1 MVDADVYF
9 GDDFGQ
15 KIDLTV
21 RIREIL
27 RNYPEGTSI
36 FKEMV
41 QNADDAGATEVNL
54 CLDYRQHAATGLAYE
69 KLASFQGPS
78 LLVHNNATFS
88 DADFQSIQ
96 RIGDSLKKDNSKGWK
111 TGRFGVGFNS
121 VYHVTDLPAFVSGP
135 QLVFFDPQACH
146 LPNVNPSNPGKMI
159 DYIAHPD
166 LVSTFPDQINPFRCF
181 GCNFSEPFLGTIFR
195 LALRTEEQA
204 QRSKLSNRAQTPA
217 KMAEMLKEFAD
228 SLPTVLL
235 FLRNV
240 CKISIWEWRAG
251 EDAPTVLH
259 KASISN
265 MTSEI
270 KSKRSLQHTNLSSN
284 SQRATQQF
292 STDGIVC
299 DYPLSIEA
307 RHRSTSSTEKYEYLI
322 MNQLGG
328 GECTKIACEPANASQ
343 RLVPWGGVAVST
355 TADSANTAT
364 SGLAFCFLPLPTH
377 TYLPVHVNGYF
388 ELSSNRRDIWFG
400 EGLSG
405 DGLLRAQWNIALLRD
420 VIAPCYTRAILHLA
434 NNHVMEPDQHVQLL
448 PQALPPAPW
457 DSLTYA
463 FFSLIS
469 NKPCLY
475 SEVGG
480 GRWVTPTES
489 MVIRSSY
496 SNSKHLEQLLIDDD
510 FPVVRNLADDLERVL
525 VKTGTVP
532 SYVEPQTVR
541 MAYKTKSSGHAG
553 NQDAIKCLLS
563 FMLSDLE
570 SGHLNALVGVK
581 FLPVADGT
589 LRVFENRSN
598 FDPNELEY
606 LCSMGFTRQHAV
618 FALAVAGGN
627 GVETALNWLLQNPNP
642 SIVNGEGINTT
653 FYIPSREE
661 LELLE
666 KARGHLVN
674 IEAIGASELKLLSS
688 EVALKQLNVQKLDY
702 QGFEDMLAVVLP
714 AAWFGKLL
722 VPWSGTDD
730 GDELNEEWFR
740 QLWNYIG
747 KSKHLF
753 SFKDKWPLV
762 PTSSHKLAQLSAS
775 AGVLSAELIP
785 EGCLQCLKKIQVRL
799 LLPNLFASFQ
809 PNPEVWQYIHQPT
822 PAGVLACIGVALG
835 AGRLTLPARVNTLFE
850 CTERSDREH
859 LLKFLMSGDIEDIG
873 ANHKQI
879 CCKLPIFPGFRT
891 IPQIEERGTQ
901 WVSSEEGIDN
911 LDSGFS
917 SVFVSLA
924 EIKERHHEPLL
935 CMGIATNFLDDNF
948 VFVKEGDATLAEFLA
963 LLGVRRISKVEF
975 FAKHLIPR
983 FNRIKPEARVKFV
996 YQLLVELNSLLA
1008 QDHDGVLSSIIETAA
1023 IFPTMTGDL
1032 KCIDDLYDPEID
1044 EFMDIMDE
1052 SFFPALELQDP
1063 QPLSALRSI
1072 GLQRALSRRSI
1083 LSLAVSIEN
1092 DQMTIAAGSAELNDD
1107 ADLDEMCEKLRSR
1120 SVKFFQYVET
1130 HMGQL
1135 VTPTSLQQ
1143 KPQTHAKKSKKSK
1156 GIRFLRSFIG
1166 DDRLRGLDTLHDN
1179 SVPTAEALEGQA
1191 MERAEIEDF
1200 KAKLA
1205 IIVWIP
1211 VCEEK
1216 PHPAAP
1222 WYKQGER
1229 VIVASSQQSRPTK
1242 QLWLCSS
1249 QFHIIK
1255 CSVHSEVLR
1264 GVLSWDKHV
1273 PVETIAAQLKKISLL
1288 FDSRRVQGD
1297 GDQKSGAANDTH
1309 VIWSAVYNIYQVL
1322 SVFFEKEQGERRNQ
1336 ILTILSGNGK
1346 YVWVG
1351 DRFVSANHVANV
1363 AVVNAEPYLYT
1374 VPNELLHFRPF
1385 LRAIGVRERFALAD
1399 YVHVLGSMYK
1409 ECSAVA
1415 TSEEGNTKAAPL
1427 SGDKL
1432 TTAIGLIQLI
1442 SDTLQH
1448 HSDYEL
1454 FAPDRNGVLEF
1465 AASLTYDDAPWLDEC
1480 DYETS
1485 SESIRFIHPKISNEV
1500 AAKIGSRSLRN
1511 QLLNESGH
1519 EAMSFGDVEAFGQT
1533 EALTKRIAHIL
1544 EQYPD
1549 GPNIISE
1556 LIQNADDAGATR
1568 VAVLYNSGTYGTSSL
1583 LSPAMAKW
1591 QGPALYCYNDAEFSD
1606 GDFINLARIGQA
1618 SKLQRAATT
1627 GRFGLGFNSVYHFT
1641 DLPSIVSAKSIVMF
1655 DPHTTHLPGISAV
1668 NPGIKIR
1675 FANASIVK
1683 QFPDQ
1688 FAPFKGVFGCD
1699 LEHHYKGTL
1708 FRFPLRDSSLAESS
1722 EIKRRGY
1729 SHREIVELF
1738 KSFQASII
1746 DTLLFL
1752 RNVRKVEV
1760 YYQPEIDQPPVL
1772 LYDAEVPKEDR
1783 GESWREID
1791 RFMRHNESPSS
1802 TSGTTELSAKR
1813 EFYAR
1818 LRSTP
1823 KEELPSVT
1831 QMLHIRRRQQ
1841 KELQE
1846 SFGRF
1851 GLATSQQESEVEM
1864 DDLMEEST
1872 EKYLVC
1878 NQIGGG
1884 KARDM
1889 ACAAENES
1897 LKLIPW
1903 VGIASRIDGVP
1914 TEGRAFCF
1922 LPLPVRVGLPVHV
1935 NGYFELS
1942 SNRRDIWTGDDMSGD
1957 GKLRSEWN
1965 ANLLVD
1971 AVAPAYL
1978 AFLLKAKAMSQ
1989 ENSSQYL
1996 PFFPTNLPASP
2007 WDSVVL
2013 ELFRIMKNQPIF
2025 FASPSQAMSN
2035 TLVEA
2040 PRKSVAPSSCVLVDD
2055 SLSDWETLEAALD
2068 TVSLVTVHLP
2078 AALRNLLVQLNAVH
2092 GAMTPGFFRQLT
2104 RTGDFLPVL
2113 NQDGLKRVVQFCMS
2127 DCLGTSNLHAV
2138 QALNQLPL
2146 LPLKNGKFER
2156 LCFTDKNDD
2165 ADSSRKQQLTFFFGN
2180 AIEEQLLGD
2189 FQHRVVRG
2197 EFKEL
2202 FDQLPAVYENSNL
2215 SVVNL
2220 ETILESFLPHVL
2232 GRCWSK
2238 VQNDVFAL
2246 VLPVGM
2252 EDTQA
2257 KKDWLRLL
2265 WTYVENQLQTIE
2277 QLPQVFMKW
2286 PLVPIVGDKENRW
2299 VCLSANVSLVFSH
2312 SESSPL
2318 SSELLCQLQHVLAKV
2333 GVHIVDTSYVSGERS
2348 IQWLLAR
2355 KYAHRLSSNGLLA
2368 ALSRYQ
2374 FRHDRQSFEDI
2385 FAATTATERQVL
2397 CDFFAQ
2403 NTFDT
2408 VSNDLQ
2414 PILFE
2419 LPIFPVYT
2427 KPAASARDDN
2437 SVQFVSLRKEAL
2449 RRFLRDCGVDEWTD
2463 TKILLE
2469 YVFPRLEELEKQD
2482 GDLVDSVIVG
2492 ALETLSYHQRNDPRF
2507 RDVITTQAII
2517 PSRKRVFR
2525 EVHQL
2530 HDPTVSELS
2539 ELVGENSL
2547 PAPAFSTPSMV
2558 QILRSLG
2565 LRTGLSCHAVLESAR
2580 SIEAMYGENC
2590 DDSAERTCLKAHS
2603 LLSIVNKHFDLMMS
2617 KSTQVTLT
2625 DSMTDQEENSEKRDM
2640 EDIVAELK
2648 EVKWLPVRLESLDP
2662 AMPWK
2667 SSTGSGDSR
2676 PSLSNALKMRPLKDA
2691 WFCSSSMDI
2700 LDAKQL
2706 EAIGLQ
2712 WEEHC
2717 RKKNAEASSSTST
2730 SWRFP
2735 LSEVHLMY
2743 EELENYRLS
2752 DEEGWE
2758 TSSVYRKLANALWI
2772 WTGKGFAYPCQI
2784 AVEADPALEPLLY
2797 SCPSEH
2803 IIPRSLLASFG
2814 LKNAFDTVDYLE
2826 AIMRL
2831 PRNVA
2836 LNEKQVAACLKI
2848 YETIADDTPSLESA
2862 LSSFVSQEM
2871 VLLDQSNRLVSAV
2884 QLTFD
2889 DMEWNESREVR
2900 RGATFVSNKIPKT
2913 VAGLLGAA
2921 SLHSTLAQ
2929 TSVTSRRV
2937 VCPPADALKSVLPL
2951 RAEWHHALL
2960 WETIL
2965 AAERFG
2971 GTQVDFFLDS
2981 RHHSSQRVIQPSLQ
2995 PLQDEALCIHIH
3007 DLVLSE
3013 NDINNLFQGES
3024 SRAGLL
3030 CGFTVSDCMQILSGE
3045 GFYVLDPTGCYLS
3058 SSTGTTAS
3066 TPASSR
3072 MTSVGR
3078 RYEVLSQDF
3087 VRYPDQLLPF
3097 TTLPSC
3103 PSNVSQGTQSTL
3115 IRFPWRKSASAVSPF
3130 VLDAREA
3137 VKLVAFLKSQLYQT
3151 LIFTE
3156 CVHRISIWSVGKES
3170 EFAFHCHGEVYLDAP
3185 ERTMR
3190 KRNITRQNQ
3199 EWKKRF
3205 SLQSFFKTPQIP
3217 ENQMELVVNLELEN
3231 RQHRDTWLFADNI
3244 GWGRS
3249 RDLACTP
3256 VHEML
3261 HSLPYVSVACR
3272 IFRDGNPAPRLRGHV
3287 YKIVDTQQKL
3297 GEKAILRRYESSFPT
3312 ALYNIWP
3319 TLQKRGGD
3327 KELGSL
3333 VQTHTYHSV
3342 GTRELFLCT
3351 DGVFRGLSNGYQLD
3365 LGGMNIQVASFAQL
3379 HFPAFNIPAR
3389 ILQDCS
3395 RLLPS
3400 RIYAVTPRGM
3410 RRFLRSVS
3418 SSEVLSD
3425 VCLSLFEYC
3434 LSDLPF
3440 PLPSE
3445 SDPIWAE
3452 FHGLSLLPLE
3462 DGSIGVL
3469 RVNQRRTSYI
3479 LASFNQIELLRP
3491 LGNIFVSS
3499 AAYQRLHKYFSET
3512 RFISVFGLTS
3522 FSIKTLAD
3530 NIERV
3535 LPPSWKN
3542 QAVVDWDPRSP
3553 VEIDQLWLYRFWQV
3567 VHYERR
3573 SLGYFANWPLIPA
3586 KGSRLVSC
3594 AKMDMAVCVW
3604 DGSADSEISAQVAE
3618 AFQASA
3624 TEQERKMAGMEAE
3637 RKRLMELSSAKLKKD
3652 DDLAD
3657 ESSDEEDSGEVDDGE
3672 DVANDSESVSASD
3685 DGSSGGDEIENTS
3698 SSSSQGGESNSSAGG
3713 LSESEDGSGEI
3724 PLSPG
3729 SLIVALENVSNYED
3743 DAGDISE
3750 GFAVPVYPVED
3761 ESPEFCSRETIHNV
3775 LLELNV
3781 SMMELAYLGGQERD
3795 IVPRSAEV
3803 GLVVLDGIFAS
3814 VWEELAWEELTET
3827 HAVLI
3832 AEFFAHNGETNGG
3845 YNRVQ
3850 LEKLKQLPIFVNIRN
3865 KPCAIHGGQDF
3876 FLIPPDLNLTDIPLP
3891 PDAQQCFLKSNPRL
3905 NAFYKDLGV
3914 DEMSDTKLLIYVLP
3928 MFNELLK
3935 SQRDQVMHILLQKWQ
3950 SLRGNAE
3957 LAALLKT
3964 SALFRD
3970 DESEDASYRP
3980 ASAYC
3985 DPRNKV
3991 LATIYA
3997 GVRGQFPAQL
4007 YRTPEWLDLMG
4018 EIGLQ
4023 TEVTVDIFVECAQRI
4038 DGQFSGKQALSPE
4051 DEHLTTTLHEFFVQ
4065 NFDKFDRSRS
4075 FFERITPLSFV
4086 PAVVYENVLQSSNG
4100 GAVDSKREGQFTSR
4114 SVVRKYSDCATPDDQ
4129 ALVYSTM
4136 PILANVALPTR
4147 VLYSRL
4153 GIKSPPPQDQVVRH
4167 LLSITNGDRAMSS
4180 RSLDWQFFLP
4190 MVEVF
4195 QAIFKFLQENW
4206 RELRAE
4212 TQQRLAN
4219 AAVIPVGSTLVKGSR
4234 LFFHLGE
4241 NLAPLMF
4248 EVPRVFGAY
4257 DTLFRHMGSKEAPEV
4272 SDYIR
4277 LLRDLKE
4284 ECCDH
4289 PLNLN
4294 ELIAAARAIDLLV
4307 AAMVE
4312 SNYRLSLEEKN
4323 SIFLPS
4329 GTAVMQSML
4338 LMAFNDSASLC
4349 SGVDLTELH
4358 VVHPRISTRCCK
4370 MLGVPGITSIVT
4382 EELDGGENPTELLAS
4397 DDIAHFNSVL
4407 ASQQFA
4413 DGLRKIITAQ
4423 QQKASSYDAFGFIPD
4438 FEDLNQRIMSLAT
4451 HEVKCVAELHSRF
4464 IAKLEFPA
4472 RRIDVTKTERQSSLS
4487 FLDQTRRRIFITKRT
4502 LEAHSEMGMRASHLV
4517 ARCIN
4522 QLLGGV
4528 LQDCSVLESILTCD
4542 EMEIPDV
4549 LQLLDIYEDPVLIV
4563 EKLRGV
4569 LGQPLCEADCAN
4581 VELAPLRSC
4590 LPGELIAV
4598 EDENGT
4604 LCYGKILR
4612 EEPSGV
4618 AGVSRYEVKVN
4629 SSSTRWML
4637 ATQLYFFRSARV
4649 GTSGSSASVR
4659 TGRQAENVAANHLE
4673 NVALPASVVAIAPE
4687 AQGNEITTGFP
4698 SVNAPTAVV
4707 PSANVLSAVNDL
4719 LSRLNVTLDTSVED
4733 LMAEN
4738 LRLQR
4743 RLEVAEAGRRAAAA
4757 QIDTVIREKKEMQ
4770 DSLVCAVCL
4779 ENQVN
4784 RVLIPCGHIYCAS
4797 CVQQLPRP
4805 SCPICRQ
4812 NIVSSSVFH
4821 VPS

>member
-1 MVDADVYF
+1 LFFA
-9 GDDFGQ
+9 
-15 KIDLTV
+15 
-21 RIREIL
+21 
-27 RNYPEGTSI
+27 EGTSI

-121 VYHVTDLPAFVSGP
+121 VYHVTDLPAFVSGS
-135 QLVFFDPQACH
+135 QLVFFDPQ
-146 LPNVNPSNPGKMI
+146 
-159 DYIAHPD
+159 
-166 LVSTFPDQINPFRCF
+166 
-181 GCNFSEPFLGTIFR
+181 
-195 LALRTEEQA
+195 
-204 QRSKLSNRAQTPA
+204 
-217 KMAEMLKEFAD
+217 
-228 SLPTVLL
+228 
-235 FLRNV
+235 
-240 CKISIWEWRAG
+240 
-251 EDAPTVLH
+251 
-259 KASISN
+259 
-265 MTSEI
+265 
-270 KSKRSLQHTNLSSN
+270 
-284 SQRATQQF
+284 
-292 STDGIVC
+292 
-299 DYPLSIEA
+299 
-307 RHRSTSSTEKYEYLI
+307 
-322 MNQLGG
+322 
-328 GECTKIACEPANASQ
+328 
-343 RLVPWGGVAVST
+343 
-355 TADSANTAT
+355 
-364 SGLAFCFLPLPTH
+364 
-377 TYLPVHVNGYF
+377 
-388 ELSSNRRDIWFG
+388 
-400 EGLSG
+400 
-405 DGLLRAQWNIALLRD
+405 
-420 VIAPCYTRAILHLA
+420 
-434 NNHVMEPDQHVQLL
+434 
-448 PQALPPAPW
+448 
-457 DSLTYA
+457 
-463 FFSLIS
+463 
-469 NKPCLY
+469 
-475 SEVGG
+475 
-480 GRWVTPTES
+480 
-489 MVIRSSY
+489 
-496 SNSKHLEQLLIDDD
+496 
-510 FPVVRNLADDLERVL
+510 
-525 VKTGTVP
+525 
-532 SYVEPQTVR
+532 
-541 MAYKTKSSGHAG
+541 
-553 NQDAIKCLLS
+553 
-563 FMLSDLE
+563 
-570 SGHLNALVGVK
+570 
-581 FLPVADGT
+581 
-589 LRVFENRSN
+589 
-598 FDPNELEY
+598 
-606 LCSMGFTRQHAV
+606 
-618 FALAVAGGN
+618 
-627 GVETALNWLLQNPNP
+627 
-642 SIVNGEGINTT
+642 
-653 FYIPSREE
+653 
-661 LELLE
+661 
-666 KARGHLVN
+666 
-674 IEAIGASELKLLSS
+674 
-688 EVALKQLNVQKLDY
+688 
-702 QGFEDMLAVVLP
+702 
-714 AAWFGKLL
+714 
-722 VPWSGTDD
+722 
-730 GDELNEEWFR
+730 
-740 QLWNYIG
+740 
-747 KSKHLF
+747 
-753 SFKDKWPLV
+753 
-762 PTSSHKLAQLSAS
+762 
-775 AGVLSAELIP
+775 
-785 EGCLQCLKKIQVRL
+785 
-799 LLPNLFASFQ
+799 
-809 PNPEVWQYIHQPT
+809 
-822 PAGVLACIGVALG
+822 
-835 AGRLTLPARVNTLFE
+835 
-850 CTERSDREH
+850 
-859 LLKFLMSGDIEDIG
+859 
-873 ANHKQI
+873 
-879 CCKLPIFPGFRT
+879 
-891 IPQIEERGTQ
+891 
-901 WVSSEEGIDN
+901 
-911 LDSGFS
+911 
-917 SVFVSLA
+917 
-924 EIKERHHEPLL
+924 
-935 CMGIATNFLDDNF
+935 
-948 VFVKEGDATLAEFLA
+948 
-963 LLGVRRISKVEF
+963 
-975 FAKHLIPR
+975 
-983 FNRIKPEARVKFV
+983 
-996 YQLLVELNSLLA
+996 
-1008 QDHDGVLSSIIETAA
+1008 
-1023 IFPTMTGDL
+1023 
-1032 KCIDDLYDPEID
+1032 
-1044 EFMDIMDE
+1044 
-1052 SFFPALELQDP
+1052 
-1063 QPLSALRSI
+1063 
-1072 GLQRALSRRSI
+1072 
-1083 LSLAVSIEN
+1083 
-1092 DQMTIAAGSAELNDD
+1092 
-1107 ADLDEMCEKLRSR
+1107 
-1120 SVKFFQYVET
+1120 
-1130 HMGQL
+1130 
-1135 VTPTSLQQ
+1135 
-1143 KPQTHAKKSKKSK
+1143 
-1156 GIRFLRSFIG
+1156 
-1166 DDRLRGLDTLHDN
+1166 
-1179 SVPTAEALEGQA
+1179 
-1191 MERAEIEDF
+1191 
-1200 KAKLA
+1200 
-1205 IIVWIP
+1205 
-1211 VCEEK
+1211 
-1216 PHPAAP
+1216 
-1222 WYKQGER
+1222 
-1229 VIVASSQQSRPTK
+1229 
-1242 QLWLCSS
+1242 
-1249 QFHIIK
+1249 
-1255 CSVHSEVLR
+1255 
-1264 GVLSWDKHV
+1264 
-1273 PVETIAAQLKKISLL
+1273 
-1288 FDSRRVQGD
+1288 
-1297 GDQKSGAANDTH
+1297 
-1309 VIWSAVYNIYQVL
+1309 
-1322 SVFFEKEQGERRNQ
+1322 
-1336 ILTILSGNGK
+1336 
-1346 YVWVG
+1346 
-1351 DRFVSANHVANV
+1351 
-1363 AVVNAEPYLYT
+1363 
-1374 VPNELLHFRPF
+1374 
-1385 LRAIGVRERFALAD
+1385 
-1399 YVHVLGSMYK
+1399 
-1409 ECSAVA
+1409 
-1415 TSEEGNTKAAPL
+1415 
-1427 SGDKL
+1427 
-1432 TTAIGLIQLI
+1432 
-1442 SDTLQH
+1442 
-1448 HSDYEL
+1448 
-1454 FAPDRNGVLEF
+1454 
-1465 AASLTYDDAPWLDEC
+1465 
-1480 DYETS
+1480 
-1485 SESIRFIHPKISNEV
+1485 
-1500 AAKIGSRSLRN
+1500 
-1511 QLLNESGH
+1511 
-1519 EAMSFGDVEAFGQT
+1519 
-1533 EALTKRIAHIL
+1533 
-1544 EQYPD
+1544 
-1549 GPNIISE
+1549 
-1556 LIQNADDAGATR
+1556 
-1568 VAVLYNSGTYGTSSL
+1568 
-1583 LSPAMAKW
+1583 
-1591 QGPALYCYNDAEFSD
+1591 YNDAEFSD

-1655 DPHTTHLPGISAV
+1655 DPHATHLPGISAV

-1729 SHREIVELF
+1729 SHREI
-1738 KSFQASII
+1738 
-1746 DTLLFL
+1746 
-1752 RNVRKVEV
+1752 
-1760 YYQPEIDQPPVL
+1760 
-1772 LYDAEVPKEDR
+1772 
-1783 GESWREID
+1783 
-1791 RFMRHNESPSS
+1791 
-1802 TSGTTELSAKR
+1802 
-1813 EFYAR
+1813 
-1818 LRSTP
+1818 
-1823 KEELPSVT
+1823 
-1831 QMLHIRRRQQ
+1831 
-1841 KELQE
+1841 
-1846 SFGRF
+1846 
-1851 GLATSQQESEVEM
+1851 
-1864 DDLMEEST
+1864 
-1872 EKYLVC
+1872 
-1878 NQIGGG
+1878 
-1884 KARDM
+1884 
-1889 ACAAENES
+1889 
-1897 LKLIPW
+1897 
-1903 VGIASRIDGVP
+1903 
-1914 TEGRAFCF
+1914 
-1922 LPLPVRVGLPVHV
+1922 
-1935 NGYFELS
+1935 
-1942 SNRRDIWTGDDMSGD
+1942 
-1957 GKLRSEWN
+1957 
-1965 ANLLVD
+1965 
-1971 AVAPAYL
+1971 
-1978 AFLLKAKAMSQ
+1978 
-1989 ENSSQYL
+1989 
-1996 PFFPTNLPASP
+1996 
-2007 WDSVVL
+2007 
-2013 ELFRIMKNQPIF
+2013 
-2025 FASPSQAMSN
+2025 
-2035 TLVEA
+2035 
-2040 PRKSVAPSSCVLVDD
+2040 
-2055 SLSDWETLEAALD
+2055 
-2068 TVSLVTVHLP
+2068 
-2078 AALRNLLVQLNAVH
+2078 
-2092 GAMTPGFFRQLT
+2092 
-2104 RTGDFLPVL
+2104 
-2113 NQDGLKRVVQFCMS
+2113 
-2127 DCLGTSNLHAV
+2127 
-2138 QALNQLPL
+2138 
-2146 LPLKNGKFER
+2146 
-2156 LCFTDKNDD
+2156 
-2165 ADSSRKQQLTFFFGN
+2165 
-2180 AIEEQLLGD
+2180 
-2189 FQHRVVRG
+2189 
-2197 EFKEL
+2197 
-2202 FDQLPAVYENSNL
+2202 
-2215 SVVNL
+2215 
-2220 ETILESFLPHVL
+2220 
-2232 GRCWSK
+2232 
-2238 VQNDVFAL
+2238 
-2246 VLPVGM
+2246 
-2252 EDTQA
+2252 
-2257 KKDWLRLL
+2257 
-2265 WTYVENQLQTIE
+2265 
-2277 QLPQVFMKW
+2277 
-2286 PLVPIVGDKENRW
+2286 
-2299 VCLSANVSLVFSH
+2299 
-2312 SESSPL
+2312 
-2318 SSELLCQLQHVLAKV
+2318 
-2333 GVHIVDTSYVSGERS
+2333 
-2348 IQWLLAR
+2348 
-2355 KYAHRLSSNGLLA
+2355 
-2368 ALSRYQ
+2368 
-2374 FRHDRQSFEDI
+2374 
-2385 FAATTATERQVL
+2385 
-2397 CDFFAQ
+2397 
-2403 NTFDT
+2403 
-2408 VSNDLQ
+2408 
-2414 PILFE
+2414 
-2419 LPIFPVYT
+2419 
-2427 KPAASARDDN
+2427 
-2437 SVQFVSLRKEAL
+2437 
-2449 RRFLRDCGVDEWTD
+2449 
-2463 TKILLE
+2463 
-2469 YVFPRLEELEKQD
+2469 
-2482 GDLVDSVIVG
+2482 
-2492 ALETLSYHQRNDPRF
+2492 
-2507 RDVITTQAII
+2507 
-2517 PSRKRVFR
+2517 
-2525 EVHQL
+2525 
-2530 HDPTVSELS
+2530 
-2539 ELVGENSL
+2539 
-2547 PAPAFSTPSMV
+2547 
-2558 QILRSLG
+2558 
-2565 LRTGLSCHAVLESAR
+2565 
-2580 SIEAMYGENC
+2580 
-2590 DDSAERTCLKAHS
+2590 
-2603 LLSIVNKHFDLMMS
+2603 
-2617 KSTQVTLT
+2617 
-2625 DSMTDQEENSEKRDM
+2625 
-2640 EDIVAELK
+2640 
-2648 EVKWLPVRLESLDP
+2648 
-2662 AMPWK
+2662 
-2667 SSTGSGDSR
+2667 
-2676 PSLSNALKMRPLKDA
+2676 
-2691 WFCSSSMDI
+2691 
-2700 LDAKQL
+2700 
-2706 EAIGLQ
+2706 
-2712 WEEHC
+2712 
-2717 RKKNAEASSSTST
+2717 
-2730 SWRFP
+2730 
-2735 LSEVHLMY
+2735 
-2743 EELENYRLS
+2743 
-2752 DEEGWE
+2752 
-2758 TSSVYRKLANALWI
+2758 
-2772 WTGKGFAYPCQI
+2772 
-2784 AVEADPALEPLLY
+2784 
-2797 SCPSEH
+2797 
-2803 IIPRSLLASFG
+2803 
-2814 LKNAFDTVDYLE
+2814 
-2826 AIMRL
+2826 
-2831 PRNVA
+2831 
-2836 LNEKQVAACLKI
+2836 
-2848 YETIADDTPSLESA
+2848 
-2862 LSSFVSQEM
+2862 
-2871 VLLDQSNRLVSAV
+2871 
-2884 QLTFD
+2884 
-2889 DMEWNESREVR
+2889 
-2900 RGATFVSNKIPKT
+2900 
-2913 VAGLLGAA
+2913 
-2921 SLHSTLAQ
+2921 
-2929 TSVTSRRV
+2929 
-2937 VCPPADALKSVLPL
+2937 
-2951 RAEWHHALL
+2951 
-2960 WETIL
+2960 
-2965 AAERFG
+2965 
-2971 GTQVDFFLDS
+2971 
-2981 RHHSSQRVIQPSLQ
+2981 
-2995 PLQDEALCIHIH
+2995 
-3007 DLVLSE
+3007 
-3013 NDINNLFQGES
+3013 
-3024 SRAGLL
+3024 
-3030 CGFTVSDCMQILSGE
+3030 
-3045 GFYVLDPTGCYLS
+3045 
-3058 SSTGTTAS
+3058 
-3066 TPASSR
+3066 
-3072 MTSVGR
+3072 
-3078 RYEVLSQDF
+3078 
-3087 VRYPDQLLPF
+3087 
-3097 TTLPSC
+3097 
-3103 PSNVSQGTQSTL
+3103 
-3115 IRFPWRKSASAVSPF
+3115 
-3130 VLDAREA
+3130 
-3137 VKLVAFLKSQLYQT
+3137 
-3151 LIFTE
+3151 
-3156 CVHRISIWSVGKES
+3156 
-3170 EFAFHCHGEVYLDAP
+3170 
-3185 ERTMR
+3185 
-3190 KRNITRQNQ
+3190 
-3199 EWKKRF
+3199 
-3205 SLQSFFKTPQIP
+3205 
-3217 ENQMELVVNLELEN
+3217 
-3231 RQHRDTWLFADNI
+3231 
-3244 GWGRS
+3244 
-3249 RDLACTP
+3249 
-3256 VHEML
+3256 
-3261 HSLPYVSVACR
+3261 
-3272 IFRDGNPAPRLRGHV
+3272 
-3287 YKIVDTQQKL
+3287 
-3297 GEKAILRRYESSFPT
+3297 
-3312 ALYNIWP
+3312 
-3319 TLQKRGGD
+3319 RGGD

-3400 RIYAVTPRGM
+3400 RIYAVTPRVM

-3469 RVNQRRTSYI
+3469 RVNQRRRSYI
-3479 LASFNQIELLRP
+3479 LASFNQIELLLP
-3491 LGNIFVSS
+3491 LGNIFVSL

-3542 QAVVDWDPRSP
+3542 QVVVDWDPRSP

-3573 SLGYFANWPLIPA
+3573 SLGYFAKWPLIPA

-3743 DAGDISE
+3743 DADDLSGDISE

-3914 DEMSDTKLLIYVLP
+3914 DEMSDSKLLIYVLP
-3928 MFNELLK
+3928 MFNELLE

-3997 GVRGQFPAQL
+3997 GVRGQFPAQR

-4051 DEHLTTTLHEFFVQ
+4051 DEHLITTLHEFFVQ

-4167 LLSITNGDRAMSS
+4167 LLSITNGNRAMSS

-4206 RELRAE
+4206 GELRAE

-4307 AAMVE
+4307 TAMVE

-4338 LMAFNDSASLC
+4338 VMAFNDSASLC

-4438 FEDLNQRIMSLAT
+4438 FEDLNQRIMNLAT
-4451 HEVKCVAELHSRF
+4451 YEVKCVAELHSRF
-4464 IAKLEFPA
+4464 IAKLGFPA

-4757 QIDTVIREKKEMQ
+4757 QIDTVIREKKEVQ